1 VTNDRALRR
10 IERENAVLATVV
22 EEEEELMRGGH
33 DDDESAA
40 STTTRINDNDRL
52 RRDALAQAS
61 YTTRG
66 LTLNNDPSFFNNAS
80 FVSEARDTTLT
91 STENALAAL
100 GVPIVRSTLGS
111 LHTRRD
117 WPQLALPIL
126 FPFGIG
132 APWSSDVTR
141 RVAVGAMAAFGALLR
156 RPCFGSNPLFVHGAY
171 AQHVDELRV
180 SATFATANTSAFASG
195 VAGIASVTDD
205 ELAAELR
212 YRHASRV
219 SIRTTGRA
227 LARPVNVE
235 MSGAASVLAHGVATV
250 SNKLPWSA
258 GKRLQMRKA
267 LDSQG
272 MQQSVVIVCLF
283 W

>member
-1 VTNDRALRR
+1 
-10 IERENAVLATVV
+10 
-22 EEEEELMRGGH
+22 
-33 DDDESAA
+33 
-40 STTTRINDNDRL
+40 
-52 RRDALAQAS
+52 
-61 YTTRG
+61 
-66 LTLNNDPSFFNNAS
+66 
-80 FVSEARDTTLT
+80 VSEARDTTLT

-171 AQHVDELRV
+171 AQH
-180 SATFATANTSAFASG
+180 AFASG